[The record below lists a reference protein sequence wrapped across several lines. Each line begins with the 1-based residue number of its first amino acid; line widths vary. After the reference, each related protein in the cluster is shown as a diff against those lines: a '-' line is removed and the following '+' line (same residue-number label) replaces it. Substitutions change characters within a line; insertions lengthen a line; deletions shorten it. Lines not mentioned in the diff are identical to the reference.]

1 MENFYLMDLINAVNG
16 SFVVGNP
23 HLPINEVSID
33 TRTIK
38 QDSLF
43 FAIKGKTLDGH
54 DYIKDAIEKNVSA
67 IIYSRDDINFD
78 SLAPTIPSLVKV
90 KDTSIALEQ
99 LATAY
104 RKRFNLLKTIAI
116 TGSNGKTTTKEMLA
130 SILRQKG
137 KTLSNKGNFNNRIG
151 VPLTLFNLTSDTEYA
166 AIEIGTSEFGEIK
179 VLSEITK
186 PCCGIIT
193 NIGNSHLEFFKN
205 PENVLKEKRTLIDG
219 IDEDGFIVLNNDNIY
234 LKSIIPQ
241 VTKKVITFGLY
252 SSGADVYAKN
262 IKLWLDKPVFDMYIN
277 GKKET
282 IELPMKGKFNIFN
295 ALAAAATAYGLG
307 FSFQEIKEGLAK
319 CTPPKMRMQS
329 YTLNNG
335 TILINDAYNANPTS
349 MQESIKSLAQ
359 SYPNKDVILVLG
371 DMLELGKNS
380 PQYHAELGKY
390 INSLPYVKSVYLFGD
405 LVNHLKNELTDKK
418 SKYFMT
424 KSILCEEIMQEITE
438 NSLIFIKGSRGMK
451 LDVVFDEII
460 ARDKIKRGLK

>member
-1 MENFYLMDLINAVNG
+1 MENFYLMDLINAVKG
-16 SFVVGNP
+16 SFVIGNP
-23 HLPINEVSID
+23 HLPIREVGID

-43 FAIKGKTLDGH
+43 FAIKGKSLDGH
-54 DYIKDAIEKNVSA
+54 NYIKDAIEKKVSA
-67 IIYSRDDINFD
+67 IVYSRDDINFD
-78 SLAPTIPSLVKV
+78 NLTTTLPSLVKV

-130 SILRQKG
+130 SILSQKG
-137 KTLSNKGNFNNRIG
+137 RTLSNKGNFNNRIG
-151 VPLTLFNLTSDTEYA
+151 VPLTLFNLTSDMEYA

-179 VLSEITK
+179 VLSDITK

-205 PENVLKEKRTLIDG
+205 PENVLKEKMTLIDG
-219 IDEDGFIVLNNDNIY
+219 IDDNGFIVLNNDNIY
-234 LKSIIPQ
+234 IKSIISQ

-252 SSGADVYAKN
+252 SSDANVYAKN

-277 GKKET
+277 GQKET
-282 IELPMKGKFNIFN
+282 IELPIKGKFNILN
-295 ALAAAATAYGLG
+295 ALAAAAAAYGLG
-307 FSFQEIKEGLAK
+307 FSLSEIKEGLAK
-319 CTPPKMRMQS
+319 CTPPKMRMQE
-329 YTLNNG
+329 YTLSNG
-335 TILINDAYNANPTS
+335 AILINDAYNANPTS

-359 SYPNKDVILVLG
+359 SYPNKDVILILG
-371 DMLELGKNS
+371 DMLELGENS
-380 PQYHAELGKY
+380 NQYHAGLGKY

-405 LVNHLKNELTDKK
+405 LVNNIKNELTDKK

-424 KSILCEEIMQEITE
+424 KSIISEEILQEITE

-451 LDVVFDEII
+451 LDTIFEDII
-460 ARDKIKRGLK
+460 TMDKIKRGIK